1 MEVKFREVGC
11 VLIRDKKR
19 IRWERKLEREYRRMM
34 IKIYLYPFWMAR
46 CKIKRLFYLEDQER
60 YMTADELLKN
70 KPEIYV
76 GDLGRRFVIINRT
89 LPKNDKKREFQALAR
104 KLSTQQVITIKE
116 YAKACWRQS
125 IPY

>member
-70 KPEIYV
+70 KPEIYA
-76 GDLGRRFVIINRT
+76 T
-89 LPKNDKKREFQALAR
+89 S
-104 KLSTQQVITIKE
+104 LS
-116 YAKACWRQS
+116 
-125 IPY
+125 